1 MPKPSSAED
10 MCNLT
15 LDFLKQSPVN
25 SITTPITS
33 TEYIMQRWYDMERMA
48 ALRAHPWKFATKRV
62 LLTPNLS
69 TPPPF
74 GFAFAYDLPNDYIRK
89 LTLGDDYLG
98 GLRLAHVI
106 ENGQILA
113 PSGNT
118 GSASVDSTTLYLRYI
133 YDCTEVGRFDSLFI
147 KYFALL
153 MAVDLSTKFAI
164 SASLMKNIGVMF
176 EEVNTLARAVNG
188 QDAPIKR
195 VQYSKLLT
203 KRRGLPGGIYASK
216 YTIFET

>member
-1 MPKPSSAED
+1 MPKPSSSVD
-10 MCNLT
+10 MCNLS
-15 LDFLKQSPVN
+15 LDFLKQSPIN
-25 SITTPITS
+25 SIDSPIT
-33 TEYIMQRWYDMERMA
+33 TAEYVMARWYDMERMA

-62 LLTPNLS
+62 LLAPNLS

-74 GFAFAYDLPNDYIRK
+74 GFAYAYDLPVDYIRK
-89 LTLGDDYLG
+89 LTLGDDYVG

-106 ENGQILA
+106 EDGQILA

-118 GSASVDSTTLYLRYI
+118 GSASEDSTTLYLRYI
-133 YDCTEVGRFDSLFI
+133 YDCTDVNKFDSLFV

-164 SASLMKNIGVMF
+164 SASLARNLGVAF
-176 EEVNTLARAVNG
+176 EEINTLARAVNG

>member
-1 MPKPSSAED
+1 MKPSSSVD

-15 LDFLKQSPVN
+15 LDFLKQSPIN
-25 SITTPITS
+25 SIDTPITT
-33 TEYIMQRWYDMERMA
+33 TEYIMARWYDMERMA
-48 ALRAHPWKFATKRV
+48 ALRAHPWKFATKRA

-69 TPPPF
+69 TPPAF
-74 GFAFAYDLPNDYIRK
+74 GFAYAYDLPNDYIRK

-106 ENGQILA
+106 EDGQILA

-118 GSASVDSTTLYLRYI
+118 GSASTDSTTLYFRYI
-133 YDCTEVGRFDSLFI
+133 YDCTDVNKFDSLFV
-147 KYFALL
+147 KFFALQ

-164 SASLMKNIGVMF
+164 SASLMRNLGTMF

-216 YTIFET
+216 YTIFES

>member
-1 MPKPSSAED
+1 MKPSSAVD
-10 MCNLT
+10 MCNLS
-15 LDFLKQSPVN
+15 LDFLKQSPIN
-25 SITTPITS
+25 SISEPITS
-33 TEYIMQRWYDMERMA
+33 TEYVMARWYDMERMA

-62 LLTPNLS
+62 LLTPDLS
-69 TPPPF
+69 ATPPF
-74 GFAFAYDLPNDYIRK
+74 GFAYAYNLPEDYIRK

-118 GSASVDSTTLYLRYI
+118 GSASADSTTLYLRYI
-133 YDCTEVGRFDSLFI
+133 YDCSDVNKFDALFI
-147 KYFALL
+147 KFFALQ

-164 SASLMKNIGVMF
+164 SASLMKNLGVMF

-195 VQYSKLLT
+195 VQYSKTLT

>member
-1 MPKPSSAED
+1 MKPSSSVD
-10 MCNLT
+10 TCNLT
-15 LDFLKQSPVN
+15 LDFLKQSPIN
-25 SITTPITS
+25 SIDTPITT
-33 TEYIMQRWYDMERMA
+33 TEYIMARWYDMERMA
-48 ALRAHPWKFATKRV
+48 ALRAHPWKFATKRA

-74 GFAFAYDLPNDYIRK
+74 GFAYAYDLPNDYIRK

-106 ENGQILA
+106 EDGQILA

-118 GSASVDSTTLYLRYI
+118 GSASTDSTTLYFRYI
-133 YDCTEVGRFDSLFI
+133 YDCTDVNKFDSLFV
-147 KYFALL
+147 KFFALQ

-164 SASLMKNIGVMF
+164 SASLMRNLGTMF

-216 YTIFET
+216 YTIFDT